1 MILEDVFAQTD
12 RLVNKASSN
21 ENRYYFI
28 VAHTINGA
36 RFYSEPFEDVISAA
50 KSYITYEDSVSYFGG
65 GTVELFRIDPD
76 DFDIIA
82 ISRV

>member
-12 RLVNKASSN
+12 YFITQSKPA
-21 ENRYYFI
+21 ETRYYFI
-28 VAHTINGA
+28 AAHTINGA
-36 RFYSEPFEDVISAA
+36 RFYSETFKNSIDAI
-50 KSYITYEDSVSYFGG
+50 KTYNLYEDTVSYFGG
-65 GTVELFRIDPD
+65 GTVELFRIDEE

>member
-1 MILEDVFAQTD
+1 MIFEDVFAQTD
-12 RLVNKASSN
+12 RLINETSSD
-21 ENRYYFI
+21 EIRYYFI
-28 VAHTINGA
+28 AAHTINGA
-36 RFYSEPFEDVISAA
+36 RFYSESFENVMDAVQQ
-50 KSYITYEDSVSYFGG
+50 YITYEDTVNYFGG

>member
-12 RLVNKASSN
+12 HFINETSSD
-21 ENRYYFI
+21 EIRYYFI
-28 VAHTINGA
+28 AAHTINGA
-36 RFYSEPFEDVISAA
+36 RFYSEPFENVMDAVQQ
-50 KSYITYEDSVSYFGG
+50 YIVYEDTIDYFGG

-82 ISRV
+82 VSRV